1 MHFAKQSREH
11 LNEVTH
17 QVYFDVEI
25 AGKPADGKHVVFGK
39 VLSGMDVVYKIEA
52 QGRLSCTPKNKV
64 VIVASG
70 EISVGRATT

>member
-1 MHFAKQSREH
+1 MAAKW
-11 LNEVTH
+11 L
-17 QVYFDVEI
+17 
-25 AGKPADGKHVVFGK
+25 DGKHVVFGK